1 MLFCRVRSK
10 TSEASGRANER
21 ESRTVV
27 VDDRLVDVNGAGD
40 WDHRVD
46 PLNSANP
53 IRDHPAFRMGGLGAA
68 FSCRYATL
76 RGMLAE
82 EHARGGIAPI

>member
-1 MLFCRVRSK
+1 MSVKAELL
-10 TSEASGRANER
+10 
-21 ESRTVV
+21 V

-53 IRDHPAFRMGGLGAA
+53 TRDYPAFGIGGLGAA

-76 RGMLAE
+76 RRMFAE
-82 EHARGGIAPI
+82 EHARGGIAAI